1 MAHTGAAGPDIRDVL
16 GVQGG
21 NEEAAA
27 TGAQGTRA
35 VGEVKFPVVEEGNL
49 YGFIEHT
56 GDQEQ
61 GMKYLSE
68 AYNATKDVQIPPE
81 NAVLRACLHG
91 DLCEKIG
98 QHASALPYYDMATKY
113 IKAVEPLSIRCTL
126 AMDRQDETA
135 LLRERALRVVR
146 TSEGLRKR
154 ETKVMD
160 LFDDRVALFSMREK
174 RRLKRQGG
182 SEEIS
187 FTASS

>member
-1 MAHTGAAGPDIRDVL
+1 MELLD
-16 GVQGG
+16 
-21 NEEAAA
+21 NEIL
-27 TGAQGTRA
+27 
-35 VGEVKFPVVEEGNL
+35 NL
-49 YGFIEHT
+49 LVSYTI
-56 GDQEQ
+56 
-61 GMKYLSE
+61 LL
-68 AYNATKDVQIPPE
+68 V
-81 NAVLRACLHG
+81 
-91 DLCEKIG
+91 
-98 QHASALPYYDMATKY
+98 
-113 IKAVEPLSIRCTL
+113 

-160 LFDDRVALFSMREK
+160 LFDDEVALFSMREK